1 MANRWSAGLA
11 PGAEACAGGRQLPT
25 SCSATSSGCKAEE
38 DSQRVYAWLQQH
50 LTRCNGPAPR
60 SHHMKTGAA
69 RGRRTGARAT
79 QRNHGETF
87 SARADGGAQ
96 GQRLA
101 ALRPSAAQQ
110 PRGGERPPR
119 VRSPLWCCG
128 GSHFREFPRSVRSSA
143 SCIPFGA
150 SSPPPLLRRPRRAPA
165 ARPAGRSAAFVWL
178 RRAGLRRVEWSPRR
192 RRLARSGRPD
202 SRPLLRDRSHDTGK
216 LPQDGSRY
224 PAAAA
229 RAPPPR
235 PARRSPRCLRRR
247 PRVPSEEPLPR
258 GRGGARA
265 AEAAPRDRRPPSQG
279 ALFFLSNYLSER
291 RAGGGPE
298 AGPPRR
304 GSASASGGRSRREGE
319 GPSPSPPSPLSSF
332 VASTL
337 GLRAALAVPP
347 PAWECAGWTHSEHRE
362 LAPGDPGPR
371 RARSPPPR
379 APRGPGGRAPRS
391 PRFGLRGTAA
401 PPGRAA
407 GTQRRWE
414 SAPGFSLGSPS
425 CSYAVRSQYQRK
437 SDRSQLFPVESFIPL
452 Q

>member
-229 RAPPPR
+229 AARAPPPR
-235 PARRSPRCLRRR
+235 PAPPAAPPAASAAGRASLRKSRC
-247 PRVPSEEPLPR
+247 PE
-258 GRGGARA
+258 A
-265 AEAAPRDRRPPSQG
+265 AEARGRRRGRPGTVARP
-279 ALFFLSNYLSER
+279 R
-291 RAGGGPE
+291 RALCSFSPTTCLSGGPE
-298 AGPPRR
+298 GARRQGRPRR

-347 PAWECAGWTHSEHRE
+347 PPWECAGWTHSEHRE

-407 GTQRRWE
+407 GT
-414 SAPGFSLGSPS
+414 
-425 CSYAVRSQYQRK
+425 
-437 SDRSQLFPVESFIPL
+437 
-452 Q
+452 

>member
-1 MANRWSAGLA
+1 MTQGNCRRMAVGTQPPPPPP
-11 PGAEACAGGRQLPT
+11 PGRP
-25 SCSATSSGCKAEE
+25 
-38 DSQRVYAWLQQH
+38 R
-50 LTRCNGPAPR
+50 PAPPAAPPAASAAGR
-60 SHHMKTGAA
+60 ASLRKSRCPEAAEA
-69 RGRRTGARAT
+69 RGRRRGRPGT
-79 QRNHGETF
+79 
-87 SARADGGAQ
+87 
-96 GQRLA
+96 A
-101 ALRPSAAQQ
+101 A
-110 PRGGERPPR
+110 
-119 VRSPLWCCG
+119 
-128 GSHFREFPRSVRSSA
+128 
-143 SCIPFGA
+143 
-150 SSPPPLLRRPRRAPA
+150 RPRRALC
-165 ARPAGRSAAFVWL
+165 SF
-178 RRAGLRRVEWSPRR
+178 SP
-192 RRLARSGRPD
+192 
-202 SRPLLRDRSHDTGK
+202 TT
-216 LPQDGSRY
+216 
-224 PAAAA
+224 
-229 RAPPPR
+229 
-235 PARRSPRCLRRR
+235 CL
-247 PRVPSEEPLPR
+247 S
-258 GRGGARA
+258 
-265 AEAAPRDRRPPSQG
+265 
-279 ALFFLSNYLSER
+279 
-291 RAGGGPE
+291 GGPE
-298 AGPPRR
+298 GARRQGRPRR
-304 GSASASGGRSRREGE
+304 GSASASWGRSRREGE

>member
-1 MANRWSAGLA
+1 MTQGNCRRMAVGTQPPPP
-11 PGAEACAGGRQLPT
+11 PGA
-25 SCSATSSGCKAEE
+25 
-38 DSQRVYAWLQQH
+38 
-50 LTRCNGPAPR
+50 PAPPR
-60 SHHMKTGAA
+60 PPLPPLPPPPARASLRKSRCPEAAEA
-69 RGRRTGARAT
+69 RGRRR
-79 QRNHGETF
+79 
-87 SARADGGAQ
+87 
-96 GQRLA
+96 
-101 ALRPSAAQQ
+101 
-110 PRGGERPPR
+110 
-119 VRSPLWCCG
+119 
-128 GSHFREFPRSVRSSA
+128 
-143 SCIPFGA
+143 
-150 SSPPPLLRRPRRAPA
+150 
-165 ARPAGRSAAFVWL
+165 
-178 RRAGLRRVEWSPRR
+178 
-192 RRLARSGRPD
+192 
-202 SRPLLRDRSHDTGK
+202 
-216 LPQDGSRY
+216 
-224 PAAAA
+224 
-229 RAPPPR
+229 
-235 PARRSPRCLRRR
+235 
-247 PRVPSEEPLPR
+247 
-258 GRGGARA
+258 
-265 AEAAPRDRRPPSQG
+265 AAPRDRRPPSQG

-425 CSYAVRSQYQRK
+425 CSYAVR
-437 SDRSQLFPVESFIPL
+437 
-452 Q
+452 